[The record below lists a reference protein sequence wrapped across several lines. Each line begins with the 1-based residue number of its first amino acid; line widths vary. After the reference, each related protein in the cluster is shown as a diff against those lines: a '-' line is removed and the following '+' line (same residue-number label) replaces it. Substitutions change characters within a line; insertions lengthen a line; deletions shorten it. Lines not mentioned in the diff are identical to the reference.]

1 MNSSISSLAIVTDPR
16 LNKTT
21 PFTINYQEEETV
33 IHPYT
38 IEEFNSCLEN
48 APDLFQERFGMT
60 TTEFK
65 SVSDPYG
72 LRKNMLADP
81 NNYVEELLDDL
92 LKEGHLEHGEI
103 YVPHRRNNL
112 YQHQYNDHKLPTRRN
127 QRNSN
132 IKHVR
137 NARNQN
143 TIMYSGPWDA

>member
-1 MNSSISSLAIVTDPR
+1 MNSSISSLAIVTDPH

-33 IHPYT
+33 IRPYT

-48 APDLFQERFGMT
+48 APDLFQERFGMM

-72 LRKNMLADP
+72 LRKNMLTDP

-92 LKEGHLEHGEI
+92 LEEGHLEHGEI
-103 YVPHRRNNL
+103 YIPP
-112 YQHQYNDHKLPTRRN
+112 QKKQPLPTPI
-127 QRNSN
+127 Q
-132 IKHVR
+132 
-137 NARNQN
+137 
-143 TIMYSGPWDA
+143 